1 MPLTCVVFGC
11 NSKQIAKKGAT
22 KECSNEKNVALHR

>member
-11 NSKQIAKKGAT
+11 NSKQMAKKGVAKACS
-22 KECSNEKNVALHR
+22 KEKM